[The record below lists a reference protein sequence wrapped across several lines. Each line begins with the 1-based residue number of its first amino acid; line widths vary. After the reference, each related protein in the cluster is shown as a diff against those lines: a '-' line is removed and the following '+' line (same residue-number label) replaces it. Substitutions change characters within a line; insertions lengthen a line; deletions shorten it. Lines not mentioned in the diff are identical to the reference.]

1 MDQIDVVAV
10 LAGVITVA
18 MVVAIYVMLIA
29 EWRAS

>member
-1 MDQIDVVAV
+1 VNSIDVVAV

-29 EWRAS
+29 EWRAA